1 MNKTILC
8 GLTAGEICRI
18 IEPGG
23 FNQNHSLAITNLIY
37 RKGQAD
43 FSGTHKIS
51 GKLKNYLDDIAQPG
65 LFSPDLSQVSGDGT
79 TRYLFR
85 SSDGKQYETVFIPD
99 NKRNT
104 ICISTQSGCRM
115 GCPFCMTG
123 KYGFHGNLSAGEIVN
138 QILSIPPARKIT
150 HVVFMGMG
158 EPMDNLENV
167 LKACNIITAEWGI
180 AIGKKNVTVSTVGM
194 TGPVKEFLERSEC
207 NLTLSLYSP
216 FSEER
221 RKVVPAEKAFPVKE
235 IISLMKNY
243 PVKKGRRLSIAYVM
257 ISGVNDTDHHLNE
270 LTTLLK
276 GSSVRVNLLPYHPV
290 TGNDNC
296 SSSCERMLFFKHKL
310 VNSGIPASVRRSR
323 GADISAACG
332 LLASG
337 LNRS

>member
-1 MNKTILC
+1 MSKTILC
-8 GLTAGEICRI
+8 GLTAEEIWMI
-18 IEPGG
+18 IQPGG
-23 FNQNHSLAITNLIY
+23 FSQNHSLAITNLIY

-43 FSGTHKIS
+43 FSQTMKIS
-51 GKLKNYLDDIAQPG
+51 GKLKNYLNDIAQPG
-65 LFSPDLSQVSGDGT
+65 LFTPDFSQVSGDGT
-79 TRYLFR
+79 TKYLF
-85 SSDGKQYETVFIPD
+85 STSDGKHYETVFIPD

-123 KYGFHGNLSAGEIVN
+123 KYGFHGNLSTGEIVN
-138 QILSIPPARKIT
+138 QIISIPPARKIT

-167 LKACNIITAEWGI
+167 LKACTIITAGWGL
-180 AIGKKNVTVSTVGM
+180 AIGKKNITVSTVGI

-221 RKVVPAEKAFPVKE
+221 RKVVPAEKAFPMKE

-257 ISGVNDTDHHLNE
+257 ISEVNDTDYHLNE
-270 LTTLLK
+270 LITLLK

-290 TGNDNC
+290 TGDENC
-296 SSSCERMLFFKHKL
+296 SSSGERMLFFKHKL